1 MLVVLNRQN
10 VKEIKSVAMD
20 IIKQCEV
27 VKVAYSASSSEYQ
40 KLCDLKDKYFTGK

>member
-1 MLVVLNRQN
+1 MPVVLNRQN

-27 VKVAYSASSSEYQ
+27 VKVAESVSSSEYQ
-40 KLCDLKDKYFTGK
+40 KLCDLKDR